1 VCLDKAI
8 YTKRLNMTQLP
19 ILFLPGTLCTG
30 AMFSQQIQHLQQY
43 CNDISVVQFTTEHS
57 LSEMANK
64 VITATNGN
72 PCAIVGF
79 SMGGI
84 VALEVA
90 KTHPQLIAKLALVNS
105 NCHADLPERKAARS
119 AQIQQAKSGQ
129 LVDLITDTFL
139 PNYLFEHKKTHEQLI
154 LDMATT
160 LGADCFVAQVRAI
173 EDRPD
178 ALSVLKSLTSDIVI
192 IAGRQD
198 KICPAEHQQMMHDNL
213 PKGHLALLDECCHFS
228 PLEQAEHVSN
238 LLTQWYLSDS
248 L

>member
-1 VCLDKAI
+1 
-8 YTKRLNMTQLP
+8 MTQLP
-19 ILFLPGTLCTG
+19 ILILPGTLCTG
-30 AMFSQQIQHLQQY
+30 AMFIEQISQLQQY
-43 CNDISVVQFTTEHS
+43 CNNIAVVQFTTENS

-64 VITATNGN
+64 VITAAEGN
-72 PCAIVGF
+72 PCAIIGF

-119 AQIQQAKSGQ
+119 AQIQQAISGQ
-129 LVDLITDTFL
+129 LVELIINTFL
-139 PNYLFEHKKTHEQLI
+139 PNYFYEHKNTHEQLI

-160 LGADCFVAQVRAI
+160 LGADCFTAQAMAL

-178 ALSVLKSLTSDIVI
+178 SMSVLQSLKSDILI
-192 IAGRQD
+192 IGGKQD

-213 PKGHLALLDECCHFS
+213 PRSRLALLDQCGHFS
-228 PLEQAEHVSN
+228 PLEQTESVSN
-238 LLTQWYLSDS
+238 LLTQWYLSS
-248 L
+248 AL

>member
-1 VCLDKAI
+1 MCLDKAI

-43 CNDISVVQFTTEHS
+43 CNDISVVQFTTEDT
-57 LSEMANK
+57 LTAMANK
-64 VITATNGN
+64 VITATKGK

-105 NCHADLPERKAARS
+105 NCHADLPERKAARG
-119 AQIQQAKSGQ
+119 AQIARAISGQ
-129 LVDLITDTFL
+129 LTELMTETFL
-139 PNYLFEHKKTHEQLI
+139 PNYLFKADRAHEQLI
-154 LDMATT
+154 LNMATT
-160 LGADCFVAQVRAI
+160 LGADCFAAQVIAI

-178 ALSVLKSLTSDIVI
+178 ALSVLTSLKSDIVI
-192 IAGRQD
+192 IGGKQD
-198 KICPAEHQQMMHDNL
+198 KVCPAEHQQMMHDNL
-213 PKGHLALLDECCHFS
+213 PSSRLALLDECCHFS
-228 PLEQAEHVSN
+228 PLEQAEQVSN
-238 LLTQWYLSDS
+238 LLTQWYLSS
-248 L
+248 AL

>member
-1 VCLDKAI
+1 
-8 YTKRLNMTQLP
+8 MTQLP

-30 AMFSQQIQHLQQY
+30 AMFSQQIQHLQQF

-64 VITATNGN
+64 VITATKGN

-84 VALEVA
+84 VAAEVA

-105 NCHADLPERKAARS
+105 NCHADLPERKAARG
-119 AQIQQAKSGQ
+119 AQIQQAKSGK

-139 PNYLFEHKKTHEQLI
+139 PNYLFEHTKPHEQLI

-160 LGADCFVAQVRAI
+160 LGADCFAAQVRAI

-192 IAGRQD
+192 IGGRQD

-213 PKGHLALLDECCHFS
+213 PKSHLALLDECCHFS